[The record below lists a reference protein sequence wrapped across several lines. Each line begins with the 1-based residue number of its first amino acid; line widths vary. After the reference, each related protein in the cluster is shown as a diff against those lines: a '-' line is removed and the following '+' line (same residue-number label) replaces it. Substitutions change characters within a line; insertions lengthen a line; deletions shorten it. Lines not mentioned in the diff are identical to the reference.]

1 MLASNRHFFL
11 LVYVVLGGCT
21 AGHNLYFH
29 PSNASHSCES
39 LNFLASTVTIARDE
53 WLYAVIPLGR
63 NQEDL
68 TEANLKVGF
77 FARSSSAIELSTD
90 DLHILDLQ
98 TDTTYMPIRLL
109 IKRQFYSDQTAKYH
123 ADYEAEFA
131 VLNKDLGKFDLVFHA
146 PLDGCSIPP
155 IHYTK
160 GSSKH
165 YAEPIN

>member
-1 MLASNRHFFL
+1 MFDANRHLFV
-11 LVYVVLGGCT
+11 LVYLLLGGCT
-21 AGHNLYFH
+21 AGKDLYFH
-29 PSNASHSCES
+29 PANSSHSCEN
-39 LNFLASTVTIARDE
+39 LDFVASTVTIAYDQ
-53 WLYAVIPLGR
+53 WLYAVVPLAR

-68 TEANLKVGF
+68 TESNLKLGF
-77 FARSSSAIELSTD
+77 FARSSSAIALSTD
-90 DLHILDLQ
+90 DLQILDLQ
-98 TDTTYMPIRLL
+98 TNTAYMPIRLL

-131 VLNKDLGKFDLVFHA
+131 VLNKDLENFDLVFHV
-146 PLDGCSIPP
+146 PLDGCSIPR